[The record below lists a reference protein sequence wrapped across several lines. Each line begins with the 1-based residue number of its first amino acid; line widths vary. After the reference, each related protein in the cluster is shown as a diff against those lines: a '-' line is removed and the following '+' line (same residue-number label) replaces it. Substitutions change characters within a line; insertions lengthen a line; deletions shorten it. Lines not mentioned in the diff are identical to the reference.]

1 MLVAMCVSRA
11 HADPADDAVAEAQRR
26 AAANDFLGA
35 ATKYREAFA
44 VSPRPDLLCNVGVAY
59 YKARDLPHAQRYLAH
74 CLEIG
79 TSLDRAFIDSVKKV
93 LDAVNEKLVAGD
105 FTPVD
110 VLVQPAT
117 ATFAVGTFYDEPFVG
132 SRRVWFPYGV
142 YALTFHAEGHVDKL
156 LEIKADAHA
165 PVAARVTLDRT
176 PVEPPPPIATGSGA
190 GSGSAVV
197 TPRPQDPPRPIIINP
212 IPKSRVPPIVAT
224 TATFFAAVAA
234 VVLYTQAKNKADTA
248 ADAQTM
254 DEWRDIA
261 DSVQLRERLAWGV
274 GGLAVIGAV
283 ASGYLWYRA
292 TRGPE
297 SHVQV
302 TATGDGAT
310 VSLTG
315 RW

>member
-1 MLVAMCVSRA
+1 MCVSRA

-35 ATKYREAFA
+35 ATKYREAFS

-117 ATFAVGTFYDEPFVG
+117 ASFAVGTFYDEPFVG

-142 YALTFHAEGHVDKL
+142 YILTFHAEGHVDKIV
-156 LEIKADAHA
+156 EIKADAHT
-165 PVAARVTLDRT
+165 PVAARVTLDRA
-176 PVEPPPPIATGSGA
+176 PVEPRPPVESGTGSGS
-190 GSGSAVV
+190 GSGSATV

-234 VVLYTQAKNKADTA
+234 VVLYTTAKNKANTA
-248 ADAQTM
+248 ADAQTEP
-254 DEWRDIA
+254 EWRDIA

-292 TRGPE
+292 TRGPD
-297 SHVQV
+297 SHVEV